1 MRWKKGARRMK
12 KGIGFSLLLPL
23 CTAVL
28 KPYLKFTANEQGS
41 KNEVVNYSIINTIRS
56 KLAL

>member
-28 KPYLKFTANEQGS
+28 EPYLKFTAKEQGL
-41 KNEVVNYSIINTIRS
+41 KNEVVN
-56 KLAL
+56 L